1 MRANLRASSLRS
13 ALSFVPG
20 GSFFGLVRAFLSLW
34 LPSSARFVGGSAVS
48 LKSPSDPIGRL
59 KMTPSFDKIAAD
71 YLGIVAF
78 LCHALMER
86 LLSAPHASSAA
97 FMNGAAI
104 VNS

>member
-1 MRANLRASSLRS
+1 
-13 ALSFVPG
+13 
-20 GSFFGLVRAFLSLW
+20 
-34 LPSSARFVGGSAVS
+34 
-48 LKSPSDPIGRL
+48 
-59 KMTPSFDKIAAD
+59 MTPNFDKIAAD
-71 YLGIVAF
+71 FVAF